1 MNKGPLLSVL
11 KFIPS
16 RVDNTSLLLT
26 VDTIFYMQYRMD
38 FVGTDPPSMR
48 DLNRYVVK
56 TFATK
61 WKDIG
66 LELGLELPILN
77 NIEVDCN
84 RVANCFQIMLDKWLR
99 SSHNATWDM
108 LEIAITNVERQ
119 DLQLPPVENLYGKE
133 HV

>member
-1 MNKGPLLSVL
+1 
-11 KFIPS
+11 
-16 RVDNTSLLLT
+16 
-26 VDTIFYMQYRMD
+26 MQYHMD
-38 FVGTDPPSMR
+38 SVGTDPPSMK